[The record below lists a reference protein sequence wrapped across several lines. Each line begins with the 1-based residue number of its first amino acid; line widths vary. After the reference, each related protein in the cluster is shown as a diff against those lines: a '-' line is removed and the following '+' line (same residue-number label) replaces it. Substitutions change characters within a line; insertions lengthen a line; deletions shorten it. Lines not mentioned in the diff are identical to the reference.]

1 MTNRRISNFDDLVAV
16 GATIPEYAGRKPP
29 TETELVAAIITGGD
43 WMKAAATEYGR
54 RFEAVLAVAA
64 ATAGQ
69 LPDDLENLDLGTEA
83 EAFDPG
89 GLELLDKDGRLP
101 RVAWNFSEDGEI
113 RLPYPVYDA
122 DPLSGLAELHAAL
135 LYPGVA
141 HDEDADVN
149 SVETWTAAIPR
160 AFELVQRLWRAM
172 PEDKRTL
179 HPVGALIAGYW
190 NRAVPVEPA
199 PKNKRRIFPGPVVH
213 GREEDRRVPK
223 LYTPAHHTDPDNPQR
238 ALPGF
243 EHKEGPRIALP
254 LEIWRIGEGR
264 EVSPGRG
271 LPVSQRLFIGAL
283 VTTKQLD
290 RHGINILDLT
300 LTLRD
305 VKEMLY
311 PNSRPNNTQF
321 WATFLR
327 AVEDLERM
335 PRIPIYRPQ
344 TNTTGLR
351 RVLYIPEIPSSPTEL
366 DGHVIIRIDLPTGSR
381 NGPMLPLDWLGWAA
395 KDAPAARLLINL
407 AAHWHN
413 PGQSIRPTGRRT
425 DGRGRMWLGSA
436 NPEDYPEVSDDNL
449 VTWAF
454 PTAAN
459 KNRRRTL
466 HQARQTLA
474 ELERAGAVVIEGRKV
489 LPPPDYRAP

>member
-1 MTNRRISNFDDLVAV
+1 MIYRDSSNFDRLVAL
-16 GATIPEYAGRKPP
+16 GASLPDYAGRKPP
-29 TETELVAAIITGGD
+29 TETELAAAIVTGGD
-43 WMKAAATEYGR
+43 WLKDTAKEYGR
-54 RFEAVLAVAA
+54 RFEAVLTVAT

-69 LPDDLENLDLGTEA
+69 LPDDLENLDLGMEDK
-83 EAFDPG
+83 AFDLD
-89 GLELLDKDGRLP
+89 GLEFLDKAGRLP
-101 RVAWNFSEDGEI
+101 RVAWTFSEDGES

-141 HDEDADVN
+141 HDEDEDVN
-149 SVETWTAAIPR
+149 AVETWTAAIPH
-160 AFELVQRLWRAM
+160 AFDLVHRLWDAVPQDQR
-172 PEDKRTL
+172 PH

-190 NRAVPVEPA
+190 NRPVPVEPA
-199 PKNKRRIFPGPVVH
+199 PKDKRRIFPGPIVH
-213 GREEDRRVPK
+213 GREDDRRVPK

-243 EHKEGPRIALP
+243 EHREGPRIALP

-283 VTTKQLD
+283 VTTKQVD

-305 VKEMLY
+305 VKELLY

-335 PRIPIYRPQ
+335 PRIPIYRPE
-344 TNTTGLR
+344 TKTTGLR
-351 RVLYIPEIPSSPTEL
+351 RVLYVPEIPSSPTEL

-381 NGPMLPLDWLGWAA
+381 NGPMLPRDWLGWAA

-425 DGRGRMWLGSA
+425 DGLGRMWLGSA

-474 ELERAGAVVIEGRKV
+474 ELERAGAVVIEGQKI
-489 LPPPDYRAP
+489 LPPPDYRTP